1 MKPLTIGIIVCLI
14 ISISLAVYFL
24 TRPKTTKTKEQTL
37 LDDAPRAFA
46 LSLAEQFLNETF
58 ATDIVFDSV
67 DKINKNI
74 MKFLDYM
81 YPKMNVDKI
90 NELLPTYGITDKKMT
105 DIFSDNQNTIDI
117 FSDYGVYYIPLMF
130 KDIDNKIVI
139 DNIKLYAI
147 VSSVLLNLLFEGIIK
162 SPYYENTHNIEYL
175 KFNLN
180 SDYKTNNI
188 ISYYIRT
195 NINKGIPL
203 NQATTRENIL
213 DNECLTTLLCKKDIN
228 IQTEYIDKY
237 KNLATINI
245 VNCEKLFNL
254 VIIKSLLK
262 INGSTDFKNIE
273 KDIEDLYKILIG
285 AGFDENEYPNP
296 L

>member
-1 MKPLTIGIIVCLI
+1 
-14 ISISLAVYFL
+14 
-24 TRPKTTKTKEQTL
+24 
-37 LDDAPRAFA
+37 
-46 LSLAEQFLNETF
+46 
-58 ATDIVFDSV
+58 
-67 DKINKNI
+67 
-74 MKFLDYM
+74 
-81 YPKMNVDKI
+81 
-90 NELLPTYGITDKKMT
+90 
-105 DIFSDNQNTIDI
+105 
-117 FSDYGVYYIPLMF
+117 MF

-162 SPYYENTHNIEYL
+162 SGYYDNKHNIEYL

-180 SDYKTNNI
+180 EDYKTNNI

-203 NQATTRENIL
+203 NQATTTHENIL
-213 DNECLTTLLCKKDIN
+213 IDDCLTTSLCKKDIN

-254 VIIKSLLK
+254 LIIKSLLV
-262 INGSTDFKNIE
+262 IDGSKNIYNIDKE
-273 KDIEDLYKILIG
+273 IGSLYKTLKN
-285 AGFDENEYPNP
+285 AGFDENKYPNP
-296 L
+296 LVFFSSPSLGDLSSP